1 MRNLAQVVLIFGVL
15 TLVAGAA
22 DDRGSVVIIFKD
34 GHQQS
39 FPLSE
44 VAHIQFKTNARTTA
58 VALPP
63 EAFSVSAGHFL
74 GRWRVGDGAGSSFII
89 TLDRKGYATKTVG
102 GRHGT
107 WTVENGEA
115 HISWDDGWHDAIRRA
130 GNNYEKAAYGPGK
143 NFSDPPDNVADAKS
157 LDPI

>member
-1 MRNLAQVVLIFGVL
+1 MRNPAPGVLMFGVPAF
-15 TLVAGAA
+15 VARAA
-22 DDRGSVVIIFKD
+22 GYRGSLVIIFKD

-39 FPLSE
+39 FPPSE
-44 VAHIQFKTNARTTA
+44 VAPLQFKTSPRTTA
-58 VALPP
+58 VGLPP